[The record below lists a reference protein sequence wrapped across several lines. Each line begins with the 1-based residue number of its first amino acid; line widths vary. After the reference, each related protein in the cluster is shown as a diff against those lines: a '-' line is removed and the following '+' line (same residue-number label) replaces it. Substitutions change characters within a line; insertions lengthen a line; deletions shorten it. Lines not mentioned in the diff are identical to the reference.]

1 MRPLFVLS
9 CCLVLFGCTAPQ
21 DQLSAPANPSI
32 NELEPGLSD
41 AAGKIQE
48 RWWAVLNDSQLNQIM
63 DLALATS
70 PSVQVAGSR
79 ISAALA
85 IANAQ
90 QAALV
95 PQVGFSAQIDQQQFS
110 QNYFFF
116 PGMQTTNGY
125 GFIQANLNWSL
136 DLWGKQHK
144 YFDAAISRLKA
155 AQFNVDAA
163 KLMLSSSIAKVYVD
177 LDRVHKLKA
186 LNADEATL
194 RDRLYQIAVARQT
207 AGVTDALETKQRLAD
222 RDLSQA
228 RLIQSELAIK
238 TLQHQLSALA
248 QQGPTWGEKLRP
260 PALTGYNGDLPES
273 IPADLLARRPDLQVL
288 LEQIKASGLEFDA
301 SKLEYLPD
309 VNLQAYAGLQSIGL
323 STLFQS
329 ASQALSIG
337 PVISL
342 PIFDGGRIAANSLG
356 KEAAR
361 NERISTYQDQ
371 LATALKEAAD
381 AIATVK
387 NTSLELVQDQRVL
400 NDRLSYRQIQQ
411 QRKTAGL
418 TTSDNVIAAEL
429 NVVQQRK
436 QVLDTQARAL
446 SAKVTLIQALGG
458 SFETTSD
465 STAQ

>member
-1 MRPLFVLS
+1 M
-9 CCLVLFGCTAPQ
+9 
-21 DQLSAPANPSI
+21 
-32 NELEPGLSD
+32 
-41 AAGKIQE
+41 
-48 RWWAVLNDSQLNQIM
+48 
-63 DLALATS
+63 
-70 PSVQVAGSR
+70 
-79 ISAALA
+79 
-85 IANAQ
+85 
-90 QAALV
+90 
-95 PQVGFSAQIDQQQFS
+95 
-110 QNYFFF
+110 
-116 PGMQTTNGY
+116 
-125 GFIQANLNWSL
+125 
-136 DLWGKQHK
+136 
-144 YFDAAISRLKA
+144 
-155 AQFNVDAA
+155 
-163 KLMLSSSIAKVYVD
+163 
-177 LDRVHKLKA
+177 
-186 LNADEATL
+186 
-194 RDRLYQIAVARQT
+194 
-207 AGVTDALETKQRLAD
+207 
-222 RDLSQA
+222 
-228 RLIQSELAIK
+228 
-238 TLQHQLSALA
+238 
-248 QQGPTWGEKLRP
+248 
-260 PALTGYNGDLPES
+260 
-273 IPADLLARRPDLQVL
+273 